1 MLTKRKTT
9 AGKWLVYV
17 GLWIFAAGFAF
28 SEFNGLESM
37 SDFLESA
44 SVPLIINGLLMI
56 ILSNFFNKKGSDIS
70 S

>member
-28 SEFNGLESM
+28 SEFNGMEGKP
-37 SDFLESA
+37 DFLELA
-44 SVPLIINGLLMI
+44 SVPLIIIGLLMI
-56 ILSNFFNKKGSDIS
+56 ILSNFFNKKASDFTS
-70 S
+70 